1 MFRYIGSCGRVAIAE
16 GRLTPLA
23 DQLTSDWAQR
33 ADLALQVQYI
43 TCILFN
49 VVSLKAEHFKK
60 LQLISI

>member
-33 ADLALQVQYI
+33 ADLALQVQY
-43 TCILFN
+43 TSLAHLLLFY
-49 VVSLKAEHFKK
+49 L
-60 LQLISI
+60 